1 MPSKIRR
8 RVIPLLLC
16 LMAVFALTGCG
27 PLLELNQKYAHPEIY
42 VNYGTAVST
51 DISEYVN
58 MDTLSKEE
66 QKYVKK
72 NSSVVYHGNKV
83 SGHKYDRPGT
93 YPLTIYYEDQVYRK
107 YQVTIKD
114 MEKPKFKKAKDVYIF
129 KDTEL
134 TEYELQ
140 DLLKGMFKATDNSG
154 KVKLKLSH
162 EKINVHK
169 VRNCIVH
176 ATATDPYG
184 NVSQAK
190 ATFHVQKAEYGAMGT
205 YIYVSIPKQ
214 QLTYFVDGKINMSS
228 PVVTGTQGVHDTP
241 RGSYYINSM
250 STGTRLKGQGY
261 DVTVQYW
268 MAFIGGS
275 FGIHSAEW
283 RGAFGGN
290 IYQYGGSHGCV
301 NMPVYAAGELFQ
313 KVDIGTPVIVGD

>member
-27 PLLELNQKYAHPEIY
+27 PLLELNQKYAHSEIC

-83 SGHKYDRPGT
+83 PGHKYDRPGT
-93 YPLTIYYEDQVYRK
+93 YSLTIYYENQVYRK

-114 MEKPKFKKAKDVYIF
+114 LEKPKFKKAKDVYIF

-140 DLLKGMFKATDNSG
+140 DLLKGSSWPPT
-154 KVKLKLSH
+154 
-162 EKINVHK
+162 
-169 VRNCIVH
+169 
-176 ATATDPYG
+176 
-184 NVSQAK
+184 
-190 ATFHVQKAEYGAMGT
+190 
-205 YIYVSIPKQ
+205 IPA
-214 QLTYFVDGKINMSS
+214 
-228 PVVTGTQGVHDTP
+228 
-241 RGSYYINSM
+241 R
-250 STGTRLKGQGY
+250 
-261 DVTVQYW
+261 
-268 MAFIGGS
+268 
-275 FGIHSAEW
+275 
-283 RGAFGGN
+283 
-290 IYQYGGSHGCV
+290 
-301 NMPVYAAGELFQ
+301 
-313 KVDIGTPVIVGD
+313 

>member
-1 MPSKIRR
+1 MHINGGYFMPSKIRR

-114 MEKPKFKKAKDVYIF
+114 MEKPKFKKAKDVYI
-129 KDTEL
+129 
-134 TEYELQ
+134 
-140 DLLKGMFKATDNSG
+140 
-154 KVKLKLSH
+154 
-162 EKINVHK
+162 
-169 VRNCIVH
+169 
-176 ATATDPYG
+176 
-184 NVSQAK
+184 
-190 ATFHVQKAEYGAMGT
+190 
-205 YIYVSIPKQ
+205 
-214 QLTYFVDGKINMSS
+214 
-228 PVVTGTQGVHDTP
+228 
-241 RGSYYINSM
+241 
-250 STGTRLKGQGY
+250 
-261 DVTVQYW
+261 
-268 MAFIGGS
+268 
-275 FGIHSAEW
+275 
-283 RGAFGGN
+283 
-290 IYQYGGSHGCV
+290 
-301 NMPVYAAGELFQ
+301 
-313 KVDIGTPVIVGD
+313 

>member
-1 MPSKIRR
+1 MHINGGYFMPSKIRR

-27 PLLELNQKYAHPEIY
+27 PLLELNQKYAHPEIC

-114 MEKPKFKKAKDVYIF
+114 LEKPKFKKAKDVYIF

-134 TEYELQ
+134 SEYELQ

-169 VRNCIVH
+169 VRNYIVH

-190 ATFHVQKAEYGAMGT
+190 ATFHSRKRAIWVCSLVGGT
-205 YIYVSIPKQ
+205 
-214 QLTYFVDGKINMSS
+214 
-228 PVVTGTQGVHDTP
+228 
-241 RGSYYINSM
+241 
-250 STGTRLKGQGY
+250 
-261 DVTVQYW
+261 
-268 MAFIGGS
+268 GS
-275 FGIHSAEW
+275 FVPWKVLTFIVFL
-283 RGAFGGN
+283 R
-290 IYQYGGSHGCV
+290 
-301 NMPVYAAGELFQ
+301 PVYRGLIIFLLSKAR
-313 KVDIGTPVIVGD
+313 

>member
-27 PLLELNQKYAHPEIY
+27 PLLELNQKYTHPEIY

-154 KVKLKLSH
+154 KVKLKLY
-162 EKINVHK
+162 KGNIINAGVWSDYSLYYPEIATFGEDEVYNQADAQGFITLFGLPVK
-169 VRNCIVH
+169 V
-176 ATATDPYG
+176 
-184 NVSQAK
+184 QAK
-190 ATFHVQKAEYGAMGT
+190 VNEKN
-205 YIYVSIPKQ
+205 
-214 QLTYFVDGKINMSS
+214 GK
-228 PVVTGTQGVHDTP
+228 T
-241 RGSYYINSM
+241 
-250 STGTRLKGQGY
+250 
-261 DVTVQYW
+261 
-268 MAFIGGS
+268 
-275 FGIHSAEW
+275 
-283 RGAFGGN
+283 
-290 IYQYGGSHGCV
+290 
-301 NMPVYAAGELFQ
+301 
-313 KVDIGTPVIVGD
+313 

>member
-8 RVIPLLLC
+8 RLILLLLC
-16 LMAVFALTGCG
+16 LTAVFALTGCG
-27 PLLELNQKYAHPEIY
+27 PLLELNQKYAHSEIC

-58 MDTLSKEE
+58 MDALSKEE

-72 NSSVVYHGNKV
+72 NSSVVYHGKKV
-83 SGHKYDRPGT
+83 PGHKYDRPGT

-114 MEKPKFKKAKDVYIF
+114 MEKPKFKKTKDVYIF

-154 KVKLKLSH
+154 KVKVKLSH

-169 VRNCIVH
+169 VRDYIVH

-190 ATFHVQKAEYGAMGT
+190 ATFHVQKPAYGAMGT
-205 YIYVSIPKQ
+205 YVYVSIPKQ
-214 QLTYFVDGKINMSS
+214 KLTYFVDGKINMSS

-275 FGIHSAEW
+275 FGIHSAQW

>member
-154 KVKLKLSH
+154 KVELKLSH

-169 VRNCIVH
+169 VRNYIVH

-184 NVSQAK
+184 
-190 ATFHVQKAEYGAMGT
+190 TF
-205 YIYVSIPKQ
+205 
-214 QLTYFVDGKINMSS
+214 
-228 PVVTGTQGVHDTP
+228 P
-241 RGSYYINSM
+241 RPRPLSTFKKRNTAPWAPTSTSASRSNS
-250 STGTRLKGQGY
+250 
-261 DVTVQYW
+261 
-268 MAFIGGS
+268 
-275 FGIHSAEW
+275 
-283 RGAFGGN
+283 
-290 IYQYGGSHGCV
+290 
-301 NMPVYAAGELFQ
+301 
-313 KVDIGTPVIVGD
+313 